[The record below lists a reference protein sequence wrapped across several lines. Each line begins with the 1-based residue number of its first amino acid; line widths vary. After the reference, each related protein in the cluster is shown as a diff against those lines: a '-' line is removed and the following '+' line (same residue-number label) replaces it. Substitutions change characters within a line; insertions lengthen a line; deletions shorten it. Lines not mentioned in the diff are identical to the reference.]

1 MEYAK
6 EKIYPVEYSNRE
18 TKKINSTNNFLGLLF
33 SLGGIFS
40 IANIIVI
47 YNFFRILSNV

>member
-6 EKIYPVEYSNRE
+6 DEIYPVEYSNQK
-18 TKKINSTNNFLGLLF
+18 TKKINTNNILGLLF

-40 IANIIVI
+40 IANIIAI
-47 YNFFRILSNV
+47 YNFFRILSNM

>member
-6 EKIYPVEYSNRE
+6 DEIYQAEYSD
-18 TKKINSTNNFLGLLF
+18 KKAKKFKNNFLVLLF

-40 IANIIVI
+40 IANIIAI
-47 YNFFRILSNV
+47 YNFFRILSKI